1 MYADQQYRVRRMERA
16 LASHGEFVSRCQTAK
31 EYYRNNNEIRRT
43 GTLPAHV
50 RGNNPLRC
58 SDWRVSHN
66 WHNLLVNQKAS
77 YLFSYAPV
85 FDVGSKGMNRKVAQ
99 ALGED
104 FGRLAKDLCI
114 EASNCGVAWLFWWL
128 DEQDTLQFAVLDSE
142 KVVPV
147 FTNDLQQKLEFL
159 IRCYEDV
166 DEEGQ
171 SVTRYEVW
179 DEEKVECYV
188 RREHPG
194 LDGSFLQLDGEVYE
208 HSFGMIPCLPF
219 YNNREHMGDLDMYR
233 DLIDQYD
240 RVVSSYANDLT
251 DIQEIIFVI
260 RNYGGEDLGVFLREL
275 KKYKA
280 VKVDGDAGDGGVET
294 MQIDIPVE
302 ARMRFLQMLKD
313 QIFIAGH
320 GVYPDHEM
328 VAGTS
333 GVALRYM
340 YSLLEIKAGLMETE
354 FRPAFAKLVRF
365 LVRYLGGEQPE
376 RVQQTY
382 VRSAIENTVELTELC
397 VKSEGMVS
405 QETLLRNH
413 PLVEDA
419 EVEMQR
425 LKREQK
431 QQALQVSKKIM
442 GQTHEQQEEGQV
454 WNKN

>member
-1 MYADQQYRVRRMERA
+1 MEDNYRIRQMERA
-16 LASHGEFVSRCQTAK
+16 LDAHGEFAHRCRNAK
-31 EYYRNNNEIRRT
+31 AYYRNNNDIKRT
-43 GTLPAHV
+43 GTLPASL

-85 FDVGSKGMNRKVAQ
+85 FDVGSKSMNQKITSV
-99 ALGED
+99 LGED
-104 FGRLAKDLCI
+104 FNRLVKDLCI

-128 DEQDTLQFAVLDSE
+128 DDREALQFAVLDSE

-166 DEEGQ
+166 DEEGEV
-171 SVTRYEVW
+171 VTRYEVW

-188 RREHPG
+188 RRDRPG
-194 LDGSFLQLDGEVYE
+194 LDGSFLQLDGETYA

-219 YNNREHMGDLDMYR
+219 YNNREHMGDLAMYQ

-240 RVVSSYANDLT
+240 RVVSGYANDLT

-260 RNYGGEDLGVFLREL
+260 RNYGGEDLGVFLSEL

-280 VKVDGDAGDGGVET
+280 VKVDGDTGDGGVET

-302 ARMRFLQMLKD
+302 ARMRFLQLLKD

-328 VAGTS
+328 VTGTS

-365 LVRYLGGEQPE
+365 LVHYLGGEQPE

-382 VRSAIENTVELTELC
+382 MRSAIENTTELTDLC
-397 VKSEGMVS
+397 IKSEGLVS
-405 QETLLRNH
+405 RETLLRNH

-425 LKREQK
+425 LKKEEKQSQQQK
-431 QQALQVSKKIM
+431 EPKQVK
-442 GQTHEQQEEGQV
+442 QNDERQEEGQV
-454 WNKN
+454 WNRN